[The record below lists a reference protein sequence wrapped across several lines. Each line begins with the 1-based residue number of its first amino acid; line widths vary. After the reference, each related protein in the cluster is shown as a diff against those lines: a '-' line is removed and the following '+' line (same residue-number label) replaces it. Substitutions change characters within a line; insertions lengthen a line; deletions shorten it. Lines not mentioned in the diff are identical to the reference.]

1 MTNVPGAYFI
11 ALVSASASTLVEWTK
26 ILTLAIRPKKKIVCF
41 RSPDRPYFE
50 PPTLNFFLALQI
62 RFSEVKKVP
71 FSSDYFWSPKR
82 FNDPL

>member
-1 MTNVPGAYFI
+1 MR
-11 ALVSASASTLVEWTK
+11 L
-26 ILTLAIRPKKKIVCF
+26 KKKIVCF